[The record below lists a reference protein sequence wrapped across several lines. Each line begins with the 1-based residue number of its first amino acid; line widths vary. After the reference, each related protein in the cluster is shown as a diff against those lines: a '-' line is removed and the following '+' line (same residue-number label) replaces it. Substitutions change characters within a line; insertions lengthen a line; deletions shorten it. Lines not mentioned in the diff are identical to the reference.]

1 MFVPPRSP
9 NLGEANLKSFI
20 QRRGE
25 SSPHQPGYHGIYC
38 WLVSYNNRTWCISWV
53 FLACEVNFSMIY
65 YFKWYMLLWSL
76 VAMGLVTSPPTRCY
90 LECFGAKFFGWAS
103 HKSSHPFCLSLSLS
117 LSPLRQQPC
126 LKAQTTEQCPSQ
138 VQGGRITRITM
149 SSPTGTEQPHKR
161 TFTTCSISAP
171 TFW

>member
-1 MFVPPRSP
+1 VERVVLTSQGTTVYIASWFHITIEPDAYREYS
-9 NLGEANLKSFI
+9 
-20 QRRGE
+20 
-25 SSPHQPGYHGIYC
+25 
-38 WLVSYNNRTWCISWV
+38 WLVRSISPW
-53 FLACEVNFSMIY
+53 FI
-65 YFKWYMLLWSL
+65 WSL